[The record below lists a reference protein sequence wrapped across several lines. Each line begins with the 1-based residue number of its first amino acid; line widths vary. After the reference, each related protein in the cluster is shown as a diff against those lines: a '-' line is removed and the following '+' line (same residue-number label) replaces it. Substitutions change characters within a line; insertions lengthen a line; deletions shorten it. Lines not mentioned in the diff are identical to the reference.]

1 VTSHP
6 AFSQARADAKQ
17 AEHAAEEKVRGEQTS
32 PPPTLAATAET
43 ERLAG
48 WGSGEADVQAN
59 LEDQFEAEVACWR
72 ERQEREARETDG
84 EAAEKV
90 SCTLRSPARRAMHR
104 VRMQPA
110 PSTRAAQGGRGAPG
124 ASSHPHPHP
133 HFDQHSKEAPEVAK
147 LEAGAPRTESNA
159 ENDAEGDAEAGETE
173 ETELVRYSQQLDAM
187 EKEPAGIE
195 PRSLFSRFDAE
206 GLEEF
211 EARIA
216 AMPAAE
222 REAYMVARQ
231 RAELEW
237 TLSNP
242 ALRRRNG
249 ELDWTLVELYA
260 RSTMPTAR
268 TVRASMRPHR
278 TPPPSP
284 HHRDVVVRTGQRSLR
299 TTTPSNSSNVSR
311 VDTLVRGSRSP
322 SASPSSHPR
331 PPEPLPSP
339 HSPAVN
345 GISHVD
351 LETLFVRR

>member
-1 VTSHP
+1 
-6 AFSQARADAKQ
+6 
-17 AEHAAEEKVRGEQTS
+17 
-32 PPPTLAATAET
+32 
-43 ERLAG
+43 
-48 WGSGEADVQAN
+48 
-59 LEDQFEAEVACWR
+59 
-72 ERQEREARETDG
+72 
-84 EAAEKV
+84 
-90 SCTLRSPARRAMHR
+90 M
-104 VRMQPA
+104 
-110 PSTRAAQGGRGAPG
+110 
-124 ASSHPHPHP
+124 
-133 HFDQHSKEAPEVAK
+133 AK

-216 AMPAAE
+216 AMPAE

-278 TPPPSP
+278 TPPQSP
-284 HHRDVVVRTGQRSLR
+284 QHHDVRTGPRSLR
-299 TTTPSNSSNVSR
+299 TATPNHGPR
-311 VDTLVRGSRSP
+311 VETLVRGSTTPGASPRSYPRTPEPSP
-322 SASPSSHPR
+322 SH
-331 PPEPLPSP
+331 

-345 GISHVD
+345 RIPHVD
-351 LETLFVRR
+351 LDTLFVRRPLGPSA